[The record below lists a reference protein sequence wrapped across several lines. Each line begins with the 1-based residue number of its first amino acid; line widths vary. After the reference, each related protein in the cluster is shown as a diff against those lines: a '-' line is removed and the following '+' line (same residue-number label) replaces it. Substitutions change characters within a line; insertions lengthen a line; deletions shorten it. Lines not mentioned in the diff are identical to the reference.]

1 VRRLFDI
8 ALMIVGF
15 IFIDA
20 FMATPFIFRYAQ
32 SLWLRC
38 LFLYRLQYKQ
48 RSDKRRGHK
57 LRSK

>member
-1 VRRLFDI
+1 
-8 ALMIVGF
+8 MIVGF

-48 RSDKRRGHK
+48 RSDKRRSHK